1 MATKNNIRR
10 NYLIIKRIMQ
20 GDIQSMETIRKY
32 LEAHDCSITPR
43 TLQRDIA
50 SIRADLDVDIIYDS
64 EKNGY
69 FINTDGSLDLPKIL
83 YFINLSESSDIVL
96 QSLKDK
102 KDILQYLS
110 ISHNTEFKGI
120 EHLGTLLQAIR
131 GNFIIQYQ
139 HLNYE
144 KQTDKAY
151 TAEPYLLKEFAGR
164 WYLFAYIREKGAF
177 RTFGLDRIS
186 ELTVTDTRFER
197 ESQLAE
203 TASKFD
209 NVFGLVYEPEQNI
222 NAPIEE
228 VRLRFSPLMINHLS
242 ALPLHKSQQINGDVA
257 TLHIIINPEIENK
270 ILSYGEHVEVLSPQS
285 LRKKIRERLT
295 ETLKRYNQ

>member
-20 GDIQSMETIRKY
+20 GDTPSMEIIRKY
-32 LEAHDCSITPR
+32 LEAHDCLITPR

-50 SIRADLDVDIIYDS
+50 SIRADLDVDVIYDS

-69 FINTDGSLDLPKIL
+69 YINSDSSLDLPKIL

-102 KDILQYLS
+102 KDVLQYLS
-110 ISHNTEFKGI
+110 ISPNTEFRGI

-131 GNFIIQYQ
+131 SNLVIQYQ

-144 KQTDKAY
+144 KQTNKAY
-151 TAEPYLLKEFAGR
+151 TAEPYLLKEFTGR

-186 ELTVTDTRFER
+186 ELTVTDTQFER

-242 ALPLHKSQQINGDVA
+242 ALPLHKSQQINEDVA

-270 ILSYGEHVEVLSPQS
+270 ILSFGEHVEVLSPES
-285 LRKKIRERLT
+285 LREKIRQRLS

>member
-10 NYLIIKRIMQ
+10 NYLIIRRITQ
-20 GDIQSMETIRKY
+20 GDTPSMETIRRY
-32 LEAHDCSITPR
+32 LEAHDCLITPR

-50 SIRADLDVDIIYDS
+50 SIRADLDVDVIYDS

-102 KDILQYLS
+102 KDVLQYLS
-110 ISHNTEFKGI
+110 ISPNTEFKGI
-120 EHLGTLLQAIR
+120 EHLGNLLQAIR
-131 GNFIIQYQ
+131 SNLVIQYQ

-144 KQTDKAY
+144 KQTNKAY
-151 TAEPYLLKEFAGR
+151 IAEPYLLKEFAGR

-186 ELTVTDTRFER
+186 KLTVTDTRFER

-242 ALPLHKSQQINGDVA
+242 ALPLHKSQQINEGIVS
-257 TLHIIINPEIENK
+257 LHIIINPEIENK

-285 LRKKIRERLT
+285 LREKMKLRLS

>member
-20 GDIQSMETIRKY
+20 GDTPSMEIIRRY

-69 FINTDGSLDLPKIL
+69 FINTDGSLDLSKIL
-83 YFINLSESSDIVL
+83 YFISLSESSDIVL

-102 KDILQYLS
+102 KDLLQYLS
-110 ISHNTEFKGI
+110 ISPNTEFKGV
-120 EHLGTLLQAIR
+120 EYLVTLLQSIR
-131 GNFIIQYQ
+131 SNFVIQYQ

-144 KQTDKAY
+144 KQTNKTY
-151 TAEPYLLKEFAGR
+151 IAEPYLLKEFAGR
-164 WYLFAYIREKGAF
+164 WYLFAYLREKKAF

-186 ELTVTDTRFER
+186 KLTVTNTRFER
-197 ESQLAE
+197 ERQIAE

-228 VRLRFSPLMINHLS
+228 VQLRFSPLMINHLS
-242 ALPLHKSQQINGDVA
+242 ALPLHKSQQINEDVVN
-257 TLHIIINPEIENK
+257 LQIIINPEIENK

-285 LRKKIRERLT
+285 LREKIKQRLT
-295 ETLKRYNQ
+295 ETLKKYDQ

>member
-20 GDIQSMETIRKY
+20 GDAPSMETIRKY
-32 LEAHDCSITPR
+32 LEAYDCLVTPR

-50 SIRADLDVDIIYDS
+50 YIRSDLDVDIIYDN

-69 FINTDGSLDLPKIL
+69 YIDTDSSLDLSKIL

-110 ISHNTEFKGI
+110 ISPNTGFKGI
-120 EHLGTLLQAIR
+120 EHIGTLLQSIR
-131 GNFIIQYQ
+131 SNLVIQYQ

-144 KQTDKAY
+144 KQTNKAY
-151 TAEPYLLKEFAGR
+151 AAEPYLLKEFAGR
-164 WYLFAYIREKGAF
+164 WYLFAYIREKASF

-186 ELTVTDTRFER
+186 ELIVTDTRFER

-209 NVFGLVYEPEQNI
+209 NVYGLVYEPKQNVD
-222 NAPIEE
+222 ALIEK
-228 VRLRFSPLMINHLS
+228 VTLRFSPLMINHLS
-242 ALPLHKSQQINGDVA
+242 VLPLHKSQRIDENVV

-285 LRKKIRERLT
+285 LREKIKQRLS